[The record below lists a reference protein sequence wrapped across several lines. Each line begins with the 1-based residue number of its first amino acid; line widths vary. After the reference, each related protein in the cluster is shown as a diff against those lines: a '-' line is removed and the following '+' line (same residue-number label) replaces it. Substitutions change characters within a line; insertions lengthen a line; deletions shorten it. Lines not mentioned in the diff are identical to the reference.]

1 VIHVVIAQK
10 LKKSVDEIPLSKA
23 IKDLVGGKS
32 TMQNE
37 ILGDLQKEF
46 NNAVPEK
53 AEETPLDELGAS
65 LDGSFSGSLGKHTS
79 TLVAKMVGAKMPG
92 GFTLANAKSYLSTT
106 YGLGSGRVDG
116 VLLMGLTME
125 PANRLGAEAE
135 AKAWLDTV
143 TQAYAKKAG
152 VTITAGGAG
161 GAGAGAA
168 GGAAVAM
175 INSEEFDALK
185 AKQDALIYQQLNL
198 YAHYL
203 QKDLRDG
210 HKLYEQEK
218 TTTLKLQAEL
228 DQWLAEH
235 GDIYA
240 EGIVPSFSPLK
251 ARRYDSYWNWVRQ
264 DALEMWYAIIFGKL
278 AIVDREVTAQC
289 LGIMNRAYPQL
300 LDYMR
305 YNVENCASDK
315 GETYRLAK
323 EFGQALIENCVEVLA
338 ENPVYKDGKDY

>member
-1 VIHVVIAQK
+1 
-10 LKKSVDEIPLSKA
+10 
-23 IKDLVGGKS
+23 
-32 TMQNE
+32 
-37 ILGDLQKEF
+37 
-46 NNAVPEK
+46 
-53 AEETPLDELGAS
+53 
-65 LDGSFSGSLGKHTS
+65 
-79 TLVAKMVGAKMPG
+79 
-92 GFTLANAKSYLSTT
+92 
-106 YGLGSGRVDG
+106 
-116 VLLMGLTME
+116 ME
-125 PANRLGAEAE
+125 PAARLGAEAE
-135 AKAWLDTV
+135 AKSWLDSV

-152 VTITAGGAG
+152 VTLSAGGS
-161 GAGAGAA
+161 GAGAGGA

-185 AKQDALIYQQLNL
+185 AKQEALIYQQLNL

-235 GDIYA
+235 GDFYA
-240 EGIVPSFSPLK
+240 EGITPAFSALK
-251 ARRYDSYWNWVRQ
+251 ARRYNSSWNWVRQ

-289 LGIMNRAYPQL
+289 LRIMNRAYPQL
-300 LDYMR
+300 VDYMR
-305 YNVENCASDK
+305 YNVENCAGDK

-338 ENPVYKDGKDY
+338 ENPVYKDGNFYFILNPDFLTDLSLSLFFFLFYKKN